1 MDVVTGDVNDAWQT
15 VYIGLMRQR
24 RLLDWLLLLMAVI
37 DWPAEIFLLG
47 VGYRGTFMW
56 TSYRLNLMGHKG

>member
-37 DWPAEIFLLG
+37 DWPAEFCFYWG
-47 VGYRGTFMW
+47 WGTEEHLCG
-56 TSYRLNLMGHKG
+56 RLIG